1 MQCRMTL
8 TTEVQQPWP
17 AMLVSHIQA
26 DIKSKSRP
34 VQQTVIVLFLEP
46 WQIKQMQGDQWVSEM
61 CSKLRAHHG
70 ITCFDIKV
78 EVINDGNG

>member
-34 VQQTVIVLFLEP
+34 MQETVIILFLES
-46 WQIKQMQGDQWVSEM
+46 WQVKQMQSDQWISEM

-70 ITCFDIKV
+70 ITCLDIKV
-78 EVINDGNG
+78 EVLPDGT

>member
-26 DIKSKSRP
+26 GIRSKSRP
-34 VQQTVIVLFLEP
+34 VQETVIVMFLEP
-46 WQIKQMQGDQWVSEM
+46 WQIKRMQEDEWISEE
-61 CSKLRAHHG
+61 CSRLRSQHG

-78 EVINDGNG
+78 EVINDGND

>member
-34 VQQTVIVLFLEP
+34 VQETSIILFLEP
-46 WQIKQMQGDQWVSEM
+46 WQVKQMQSDQWISEE
-61 CSKLRAHHG
+61 CSRLRSQHA

-78 EVINDGNG
+78 EVLPDGT